1 MSPPFCPRALQE
13 AVRGGE
19 LIGDVDHQAQV
30 LHLQLRQPGKIHAAA
45 RLVGAEDLAKL
56 SQNTTGTLQALN
68 EGLGETQAAIEKLRR
83 DIESG
88 AVSVKPVFPVVS
100 ADPARPKDAASPR
113 RSYHPQSSRG
123 ISGCRNW

>member
-1 MSPPFCPRALQE
+1 MEKWKVFDAASWRAMLASLARIKE
-13 AVRGGE
+13 TADGSSSAVSGLG
-19 LIGDVDHQAQV
+19 
-30 LHLQLRQPGKIHAAA
+30 
-45 RLVGAEDLAKL
+45 EDLAKL

-100 ADPARPKDAASPR
+100 ADPASPKEGEAWALGGRPNR
-113 RSYHPQSSRG
+113 
-123 ISGCRNW
+123 